1 MAEKFAD
8 KIGLG
13 KQYKGQKG
21 TPTETTGQRLWKFYQ
36 RMKAKMAEDNK
47 NG

>member
-1 MAEKFAD
+1 MTKIAD

-13 KQYKGQKG
+13 DKYKNIKG
-21 TPTETTGQRLWKFYQ
+21 TPTETTGQKMWKFYQ

>member
-1 MAEKFAD
+1 MAKIAD

-21 TPTETTGQRLWKFYQ
+21 TPTETTGQKMWKFYQ
-36 RMKAKMAEDNK
+36 RMKAKIAEGDK

>member
-1 MAEKFAD
+1 MAKIAD

-21 TPTETTGQRLWKFYQ
+21 APTETTGQKMWKFYQ
-36 RMKAKMAEDNK
+36 RMKAKMAEGDK